1 MCDDSADVE
10 ILACDLLGQ
19 VQRSG
24 DEGSEGSERAVQ
36 CYVVQCCAVC
46 SSAVLCSAVLCVYCG
61 VHTCSLMLAAR
72 RSME

>member
-24 DEGSEGSERAVQ
+24 DEGSE
-36 CYVVQCCAVC
+36 CYVVQC
-46 SSAVLCSAVLCVYCG
+46 SAVQCSAVLCVYCT